1 MNRIKSVFAALVAAL
16 IVAPSAF
23 AQSPTPAKIGK
34 DGVQK
39 ATIVINGGYFP
50 ATLAVKAGTPVELT
64 FVRKSAAGCDG
75 ELLIPGLKI
84 NKVLE
89 QGEKT
94 VVKFT
99 PKKAQTI
106 SYSCGMK
113 MYKGQV
119 VVK

>member
-1 MNRIKSVFAALVAAL
+1 M
-16 IVAPSAF
+16 
-23 AQSPTPAKIGK
+23 
-34 DGVQK
+34 QK
-39 ATIVINGGYFP
+39 ATVIINGGYSP
-50 ATLAVKAGTPVELT
+50 ATLSVKAGKPVEIT

-75 ELLIPGLKI
+75 ELLIPGLKFR
-84 NKVLE
+84 KTLK

-99 PKKAQTI
+99 PTKAQTI
-106 SYSCGMK
+106 AYSCGMK